1 MATAMVSR
9 LAAKDGHVTD
19 VLKER
24 YKRMAKGGL
33 GATVVEAAVVLPSR
47 SSFNLR
53 VSDEQFAIE
62 YKELVSKIRTVSP
75 DVKIGLQLM
84 DFLKLSRSGWRQKVE
99 DLKQDDIQVISGQ
112 FEVEPGFNEMTAQ
125 KEADRCLQCGMF
137 PDKQEL

>member
-1 MATAMVSR
+1 MKYTLLFSPLSIKGCTFPNRIMATAMVSS

-33 GATVVEAAVVLPSR
+33 GAIVVEAAVVLPSK

-53 VSDEQFAIE
+53 VSDEQFVTE
-62 YKELVSKIRTVSP
+62 LEELVGEIPTVNP

-84 DFLKLSRSGWRQKVE
+84 HFLKLSRSGWRQKVE
-99 DLKQDDIQVISGQ
+99 DLKQEDIQVISGQ
-112 FEVEPGFNEMTAQ
+112 FESGAWL
-125 KEADRCLQCGMF
+125 R
-137 PDKQEL
+137 